1 MAKRKI
7 LMYSLF
13 GLAAISL
20 TSVAFA
26 NWIISGIE
34 AATTIDNVSV
44 TVGTVVDQRLT
55 ATANVEDGTI
65 KFDAKSDDT
74 TGPIK
79 YTGSTGGEDLTFAIK
94 VKVDNALD
102 SEGEKQSYFSGIKL
116 EWTLTKDDAA
126 SDALKSA
133 ITNGYIV
140 SPLPLDTSEVLLPAA
155 ASGSTS
161 ISGKEIS
168 ATWTRDGSTTSV
180 IATIT
185 FNFKWGTTV
194 EKHGVSTAGDNPCL
208 VSKDASQT
216 KVTNCVNLL
225 KAVYSANGASFTITA
240 TPVAA

>member
-26 NWIISGIE
+26 NWIISGVVPS
-34 AATTIDNVSV
+34 TTGKVSV
-44 TVGTVVDQRLT
+44 TVGEVVDQRLT

-102 SEGEKQSYFSGIKL
+102 SKGAKQSYFSGIKL
-116 EWTLTKDDAA
+116 KWTLTKDDAA

-133 ITNGYIV
+133 ITYGYIV
-140 SPLPLDTSEVLLPAA
+140 SPLDTSEVLLPAA

-161 ISGKEIS
+161 ISDKEIS

-194 EKHGVSTAGDNPCL
+194 KEHGVSTAGDNPCL
-208 VSKDASQT
+208 VSEDASQT
-216 KVTNCVNLL
+216 QVTNCVNLL
-225 KAVYSANGASFTITA
+225 NAVYSANGASFTITA